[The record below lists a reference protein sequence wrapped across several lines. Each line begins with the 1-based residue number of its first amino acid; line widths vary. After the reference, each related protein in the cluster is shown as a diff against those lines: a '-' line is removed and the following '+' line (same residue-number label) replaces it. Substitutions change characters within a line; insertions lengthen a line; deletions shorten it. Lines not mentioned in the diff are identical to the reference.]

1 MQDNNWKYFIISL
14 GSNLDPDLA
23 EQNLNKAEVFL
34 SELLGADVKFSS
46 HYTTDGVGSG
56 AGKQYLNSVCTGKTS
71 LVYLQIK
78 NSLKQFELECGRTLE
93 CKLSGIVPIDLD
105 LLQLGDVIY
114 KEKDLSMNYVTKGLK
129 EIK

>member
-78 NSLKQFELECGRTLE
+78 NSLKQFELDCGRTPE
-93 CKLSGIVPIDLD
+93 CKFSGIVPIDLD